1 MTERTVGREAAIG
14 LINEFREATREINPG
29 ALEYLLGMRA
39 LELGVRS
46 LEFPP
51 GDKPLI
57 PDGLVP
63 IQRSAFSGAGRT
75 HISGWSPELRADA
88 DKVLGLLAEVYP
100 NPDKTDG
107 N

>member
-1 MTERTVGREAAIG
+1 MTERTEGAIRLVNKFG
-14 LINEFREATREINPG
+14 EITKDIG

-57 PDGLVP
+57 PDGLVEL
-63 IQRSAFSGAGRT
+63 QRSMSLGACRN
-75 HISGWSPELRADA
+75 HISGWSSELRVDA
-88 DKVLGLLAEVYP
+88 DRVRGLLKMIYP
-100 NPDKTDG
+100 DPDKTDG